1 MYRII
6 LISILI
12 GVSEFLNSQ
21 EEILSNKAQYE
32 NFLANKVENAITKI
46 LGPSQVKVLVDI
58 TMDYNKIEKVEYE
71 KINKVKENFIAAKEA
86 GDISGKDYL
95 MPGFEIPK
103 VESSANEP
111 RSYTKQLIIPSNLI
125 KKIKVNLIVND
136 KLDEN
141 TVKNITNMT
150 REILN
155 LDEKRGD
162 EIVVLKSFFA
172 PMWKTIWYDPSS
184 LNFIMKY
191 IILSIVGIISLLIVA
206 MGFLKLASA
215 MNTMAKVQQTHQITM
230 EVGGG
235 GIQGPPGIG
244 LDITRPLLASKE
256 KTFSEE
262 TSQESS
268 LSEKIYFDI
277 KPHQIDALV
286 NLMIKEDPSNVAIIV
301 DHLRDDIKA
310 EFLKRLPQD
319 FASDIILSLA
329 QMRFIDRDTIMQI
342 KEELETRLSGV
353 VGGVNTALKLIENL
367 NWIEKS
373 RYLKNIESKHPEV
386 YREIRKHFVLLEDL
400 KYLDDKDMSILI
412 SQTSIDDWANVFG
425 IIDDEFK
432 ERLKGEFSQ
441 TALKIIEEKSKDVI
455 TNEKIEKAI
464 SNIMTVV
471 DNLIKEGRIKKPQ
484 IDFNLL
490 EKR

>member
-1 MYRII
+1 MHRII

-12 GVSEFLNSQ
+12 AVSEFLNSQ
-21 EEILSNKAQYE
+21 EEVLSNKAQYE

-58 TMDYNKIEKVEYE
+58 TMDYSKIEKVEYE

-125 KKIKVNLIVND
+125 KKIKVNLIVNE
-136 KLDEN
+136 KLDESI
-141 TVKNITNMT
+141 VKNITSMT

-191 IILSIVGIISLLIVA
+191 IIISIVGIISLLIVA

-235 GIQGPPGIG
+235 GLQGPAGIG
-244 LDITRPLLASKE
+244 LDITRPLLESKE
-256 KTFSEE
+256 KAVSEQTPE
-262 TSQESS
+262 ESS

-277 KPHQIDALV
+277 KPYQIDALV

-310 EFLKRLPQD
+310 EFLKRLPEG

-329 QMRFIDRDTIMQI
+329 QMRFVDRDTIMQI
-342 KEELETRLSGV
+342 KEELETRLSGA

-367 NWIEKS
+367 SWIEKS
-373 RYLKNIESKHPEV
+373 RYLKNIESKRPEI
-386 YREIRKHFVLLEDL
+386 YREIRRHFVLLEDL

-455 TNEKIEKAI
+455 TNEKIEKSI

-471 DNLIKEGRIKKPQ
+471 DNLIKEGRIKRPE

>member
-1 MYRII
+1 MVRII
-6 LISILI
+6 LMFIFISQSGI
-12 GVSEFLNSQ
+12 LNSQ

-86 GDISGKDYL
+86 GDINGKDYL

-125 KKIKVNLIVND
+125 KKIKVNLIVNE

-150 REILN
+150 KEILN

-172 PMWKTIWYDPSS
+172 PMWKTIWYDPNS

-235 GIQGPPGIG
+235 GIQGPTGIG
-244 LDITRPLLASKE
+244 LDMTKPLLASKE
-256 KTFSEE
+256 KTVSQE

-277 KPHQIDALV
+277 KPYQIDALV

-367 NWIEKS
+367 SWIEKS
-373 RYLKNIESKHPEV
+373 RYLKNIESKHPEI

-471 DNLIKEGRIKKPQ
+471 DNLIKEGRIKKPE

>member
-46 LGPSQVKVLVDI
+46 IGPSQVKVLVDI

>member
-1 MYRII
+1 MHRII

-12 GVSEFLNSQ
+12 AVSEFLNSQ
-21 EEILSNKAQYE
+21 EEVLSNKAQYE

-58 TMDYNKIEKVEYE
+58 TMDYSKIEKVEYE

-125 KKIKVNLIVND
+125 KKIKVNLIVNE
-136 KLDEN
+136 KLDESI
-141 TVKNITNMT
+141 VKNITSMT

-191 IILSIVGIISLLIVA
+191 IIISIVGIISLLIVA

-235 GIQGPPGIG
+235 GLQGPAGIG
-244 LDITRPLLASKE
+244 LDITRPLLESKE
-256 KTFSEE
+256 KAVSEQTPE
-262 TSQESS
+262 ESS

-277 KPHQIDALV
+277 KPYQIDALV

-310 EFLKRLPQD
+310 EFLKRLPEG

-329 QMRFIDRDTIMQI
+329 QMRFVDRDTIMQI
-342 KEELETRLSGV
+342 KEELETRLSGT

-367 NWIEKS
+367 SWIEKS
-373 RYLKNIESKHPEV
+373 RYLKNIESKRPEI
-386 YREIRKHFVLLEDL
+386 YREIRRHFVLLEDL

-455 TNEKIEKAI
+455 TNEKIEKSI

>member
-103 VESSANEP
+103 VEPSVNEP
-111 RSYTKQLIIPSNLI
+111 KSYTKQLIIPSNLI

-172 PMWKTIWYDPSS
+172 PMWKTIWYDPNS

-471 DNLIKEGRIKKPQ
+471 DNLIKEGRIKKPE

>member
-46 LGPSQVKVLVDI
+46 IGPSQVKVLVDI

-244 LDITRPLLASKE
+244 LDITKPLLASKE

>member
-1 MYRII
+1 MCRII
-6 LISILI
+6 LISILMV
-12 GVSEFLNSQ
+12 VSEFLNSQ
-21 EEILSNKAQYE
+21 EEVLSNKAQYE

-58 TMDYNKIEKVEYE
+58 TMDYSKIEKVEYE
-71 KINKVKENFIAAKEA
+71 KINKVQENFIASKEA
-86 GDISGKDYL
+86 GDISGKEYL

-103 VESSANEP
+103 VESSGNEP

-125 KKIKVNLIVND
+125 KKIKVNLIVNE

-172 PMWKTIWYDPSS
+172 PMWKTIWYDPNS

-235 GIQGPPGIG
+235 GLQGQPGIG
-244 LDITRPLLASKE
+244 FDMTRPLLASKE
-256 KTFSEE
+256 KVVSEQIPE
-262 TSQESS
+262 ESS

-301 DHLRDDIKA
+301 DHLRDDIRA

-367 NWIEKS
+367 SWIEKS

-386 YREIRKHFVLLEDL
+386 YREIRRHFVLLEDL

-412 SQTSIDDWANVFG
+412 SQTSIDDWANIFG

-455 TNEKIEKAI
+455 TNEKIEKSI

>member
-21 EEILSNKAQYE
+21 EEVLSNKAQYE

-71 KINKVKENFIAAKEA
+71 KTKKNNENFIAAKEA

-125 KKIKVNLIVND
+125 KKIKVNLIVNE
-136 KLDEN
+136 KLDESI
-141 TVKNITNMT
+141 VKNITSMT
-150 REILN
+150 KEILN
-155 LDEKRGD
+155 LNEKRGD

-172 PMWKTIWYDPSS
+172 PMWKTIWYDPNS

-215 MNTMAKVQQTHQITM
+215 MNTMAKVQQSHQITM
-230 EVGGG
+230 DVGGG
-235 GIQGPPGIG
+235 GPQGPPGIG

-256 KTFSEE
+256 KTVSEQTPE
-262 TSQESS
+262 ESY

-301 DHLRDDIKA
+301 DHLRDDIRA

-342 KEELETRLSGV
+342 KEELETRLSGA

-367 NWIEKS
+367 SWIEKS
-373 RYLKNIESKHPEV
+373 RYLKNIEAKHPEI
-386 YREIRKHFVLLEDL
+386 YREIRRHFVLLEDI

-455 TNEKIEKAI
+455 NAERIEKST

>member
-21 EEILSNKAQYE
+21 EEVLSNKAQYE

-58 TMDYNKIEKVEYE
+58 TMDYSKIEKVEYE
-71 KINKVKENFIAAKEA
+71 KINKIKENFIAAKEA

-103 VESSANEP
+103 VESSGNEP

-125 KKIKVNLIVND
+125 KKIKVNLIVNE
-136 KLDEN
+136 KLDESI
-141 TVKNITNMT
+141 VKNITSMT
-150 REILN
+150 KEILN
-155 LDEKRGD
+155 LNEKRGD

-172 PMWKTIWYDPSS
+172 PMWKTIWYDPNS

-191 IILSIVGIISLLIVA
+191 IIFSIVGIISLLIVA

-230 EVGGG
+230 DVGGG
-235 GIQGPPGIG
+235 GVQGPPGIG

-256 KTFSEE
+256 KTVSEQTPE
-262 TSQESS
+262 ESY

-301 DHLRDDIKA
+301 DHLRDDIRA

-342 KEELETRLSGV
+342 KEELETRLSGAI
-353 VGGVNTALKLIENL
+353 GGVNTALKLIENL
-367 NWIEKS
+367 SWIEKS
-373 RYLKNIESKHPEV
+373 RYLKNIESKHPDI
-386 YREIRKHFVLLEDL
+386 YREIRRHFVLLEDL
-400 KYLDDKDMSILI
+400 KYLDDKDISVLI

-441 TALKIIEEKSKDVI
+441 TALKIIEEKSKEVI

-471 DNLIKEGRIKKPQ
+471 DNLIKEGRIKKPE
-484 IDFNLL
+484 IDFKLL

>member
-1 MYRII
+1 MIRII
-6 LISILI
+6 LMFIFISQYGI
-12 GVSEFLNSQ
+12 LNSQ

-125 KKIKVNLIVND
+125 KKIKVNLIVNE

-172 PMWKTIWYDPSS
+172 PMWKTIWYDPNS

-235 GIQGPPGIG
+235 GIQGPTGVS
-244 LDITRPLLASKE
+244 LDMTKPLLASKE
-256 KTFSEE
+256 KTVSEE

-286 NLMIKEDPSNVAIIV
+286 NLMIKEEPSNVAIIV

-373 RYLKNIESKHPEV
+373 RYLKNIESKHPEI
-386 YREIRKHFVLLEDL
+386 YREIRRHFVLLEDL

-412 SQTSIDDWANVFG
+412 SQTSIDDWANIFG

>member
-373 RYLKNIESKHPEV
+373 RYLKNIESKHPEI
-386 YREIRKHFVLLEDL
+386 YREIRRHFVLLEDL

>member
-46 LGPSQVKVLVDI
+46 IGPSQVKVLVDI

-125 KKIKVNLIVND
+125 KKIKVNLIVNE

-172 PMWKTIWYDPSS
+172 PMWKTIWYDPNS

-230 EVGGG
+230 DVGG

-244 LDITRPLLASKE
+244 LDMTRPLLASKE
-256 KTFSEE
+256 KTVSEE

-277 KPHQIDALV
+277 KPYQIDALV

-367 NWIEKS
+367 SWIEKS

-386 YREIRKHFVLLEDL
+386 YREIRKYFVLLEDL
-400 KYLDDKDMSILI
+400 KYLDDKDMSILV
-412 SQTSIDDWANVFG
+412 SQTSIDDWANIFG

-471 DNLIKEGRIKKPQ
+471 DNLIKEGRIKKPE

>member
-1 MYRII
+1 MIRII
-6 LISILI
+6 LMFIFISQYGI
-12 GVSEFLNSQ
+12 LNSQ

-125 KKIKVNLIVND
+125 KKIKVNLIVNE

-172 PMWKTIWYDPSS
+172 PMWKTIWYDPNS

-235 GIQGPPGIG
+235 GIQGPTGVS
-244 LDITRPLLASKE
+244 LDMTKPLLASKE
-256 KTFSEE
+256 KTVSEE

-286 NLMIKEDPSNVAIIV
+286 NLMIKEEPSNVAIIV

-373 RYLKNIESKHPEV
+373 RYLKNIESKHPEI
-386 YREIRKHFVLLEDL
+386 YREIRRHFVLLEDL

-412 SQTSIDDWANVFG
+412 SQTSIDDWANIFG

-490 EKR
+490 EIR

>member
-1 MYRII
+1 
-6 LISILI
+6 
-12 GVSEFLNSQ
+12 
-21 EEILSNKAQYE
+21 
-32 NFLANKVENAITKI
+32 
-46 LGPSQVKVLVDI
+46 
-58 TMDYNKIEKVEYE
+58 
-71 KINKVKENFIAAKEA
+71 
-86 GDISGKDYL
+86 
-95 MPGFEIPK
+95 
-103 VESSANEP
+103 
-111 RSYTKQLIIPSNLI
+111 
-125 KKIKVNLIVND
+125 
-136 KLDEN
+136 
-141 TVKNITNMT
+141 MT

-172 PMWKTIWYDPSS
+172 PMWKTIWYDPNS

-235 GIQGPPGIG
+235 GIQGPTGVS
-244 LDITRPLLASKE
+244 LDMTKPLLASKE
-256 KTFSEE
+256 KTVSEE

-286 NLMIKEDPSNVAIIV
+286 NLMIKEEPSNVAIIV

-342 KEELETRLSGV
+342 KEELETRLSGL

-367 NWIEKS
+367 SWIEKS
-373 RYLKNIESKHPEV
+373 RYLKNIESKHPEI

-490 EKR
+490 EIR

>member
-1 MYRII
+1 MHRII
-6 LISILI
+6 LISILM
-12 GVSEFLNSQ
+12 VMSEFLNSQ
-21 EEILSNKAQYE
+21 EEVLSNKAQYE

-58 TMDYNKIEKVEYE
+58 TMDYSKIEKVEYE

-103 VESSANEP
+103 VESSGNEP

-125 KKIKVNLIVND
+125 KKIKVNLIVNE
-136 KLDEN
+136 KLDESI
-141 TVKNITNMT
+141 VKNITNMT

-191 IILSIVGIISLLIVA
+191 IIISIVGIISLLIVA

-244 LDITRPLLASKE
+244 FDMTRPLLISKE
-256 KTFSEE
+256 KTISEE
-262 TSQESS
+262 TSQGSS

-301 DHLRDDIKA
+301 DHLRDDIRA

-367 NWIEKS
+367 SWIEKS
-373 RYLKNIESKHPEV
+373 RYLKNIESKHPDI
-386 YREIRKHFVLLEDL
+386 YREIRRHFVLLEDL
-400 KYLDDKDMSILI
+400 KYFDDKDMSILI
-412 SQTSIDDWANVFG
+412 SQTSIDDWANIFG

-455 TNEKIEKAI
+455 TNEKIEKSI

>member
-1 MYRII
+1 MHRII

-12 GVSEFLNSQ
+12 AVSEFLNSQ
-21 EEILSNKAQYE
+21 EEVLSNKAQYE

-58 TMDYNKIEKVEYE
+58 TMDYSKIEKVEYE

-125 KKIKVNLIVND
+125 KKIKVNLIVNE
-136 KLDEN
+136 KLDESI
-141 TVKNITNMT
+141 VKNITSMT

-191 IILSIVGIISLLIVA
+191 IIISIVGIISLLIVA

-235 GIQGPPGIG
+235 GLQGPAGIG
-244 LDITRPLLASKE
+244 LDITRPLLESKE
-256 KTFSEE
+256 KAVSEQTPE
-262 TSQESS
+262 ESS

-277 KPHQIDALV
+277 KPYQIDALV

-310 EFLKRLPQD
+310 EFLKRLPEG

-329 QMRFIDRDTIMQI
+329 QMRFVDRDTIMQI
-342 KEELETRLSGV
+342 KEELETRLSGA

-367 NWIEKS
+367 SWIEKS
-373 RYLKNIESKHPEV
+373 RYLKNIESKRPEI
-386 YREIRKHFVLLEDL
+386 YREIRRHFVLLEDL

-455 TNEKIEKAI
+455 TNEKIEKSI